1 MIASQP
7 KLPPATAMKT
17 HHSHP
22 QPRFPG
28 LLFALLLGGILPLQ
42 ARTIEWGNA
51 VGDTVVTST
60 GIALDDS
67 FIFELGSFGS
77 FMPSES
83 NLELWAANWK
93 VFDRAVA
100 PALEG
105 WNSAAGFFSSAAT
118 MNAGGVSSESP
129 PLPSFT
135 FTPGEQAYIWVYNG
149 LTIDALTEWALV
161 TNNALDGNA
170 ADDWLFPA
178 PGGKED
184 LPLEWRISGATRVP
198 FGGLNDVEGPGD
210 YSVTP
215 PSFDLQTHAVP
226 EPASAL
232 LLGIAGLLSLRRRR
246 QHC

>member
-1 MIASQP
+1 
-7 KLPPATAMKT
+7 MKN

-22 QPRFPG
+22 QPRFLG
-28 LLFALLLGGILPLQ
+28 LLLALLLGAGFPLQ

-51 VGDTVVTST
+51 VGDTVVTSA

-77 FMPSES
+77 FTPTEF
-83 NLELWAANWK
+83 NLDLWAANWK

-129 PLPSFT
+129 PLPPAT
-135 FTPGEQAYIWVYNG
+135 FAEGEQAYIWVYNG
-149 LTIDALTEWALV
+149 MTIDALTEWALI
-161 TNNALDGNA
+161 TNNALDGNIT
-170 ADDWLFPA
+170 DDWLFPA
-178 PGGKED
+178 PGGKTD
-184 LPLEWRISGATRVP
+184 LPLEWRVSNATAVP
-198 FGGLNDVEGPGD
+198 FGGLNDEEGPGD
-210 YSVTP
+210 YTVDP
-215 PSFDLQTHAVP
+215 GVFDLQTHAVP

-232 LLGIAGLLSLRRRR
+232 LIGIAGLIFQFRRRHR
-246 QHC
+246 R

>member
-1 MIASQP
+1 MIGTHPQLS
-7 KLPPATAMKT
+7 PAHAMKK

-22 QPRFPG
+22 QPRLLG
-28 LLFALLLGGILPLQ
+28 LLLALLLGGGLPLQ

-67 FIFELGSFGS
+67 FVFELGSFGS
-77 FMPSES
+77 FTPTES

-93 VFDRAVA
+93 VFDTAVA

-129 PLPSFT
+129 PLPSAT
-135 FTPGEQAYIWVYNG
+135 FAEGEQAYIWVYNG

-161 TNNALDGNA
+161 TNNSLDGNI

-178 PGGKED
+178 PGGKTD
-184 LPLEWRISGATRVP
+184 MPLEWRISGATQVA
-198 FGGLNDVEGPGD
+198 FGGLNDVEGAGD

-232 LLGIAGLLSLRRRR
+232 LLGLAGLLSLRRRQR
-246 QHC
+246 R